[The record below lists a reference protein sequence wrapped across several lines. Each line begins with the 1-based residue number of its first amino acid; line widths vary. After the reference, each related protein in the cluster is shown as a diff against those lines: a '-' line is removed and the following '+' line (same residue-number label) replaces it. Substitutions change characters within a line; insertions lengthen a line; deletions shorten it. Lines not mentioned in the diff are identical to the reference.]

1 MSEIDL
7 HTHSTASD
15 GTLSPF
21 ELVQLAKK
29 QGLKAIALTDH
40 DTIRGL
46 DDALQAGKKFGLEV
60 IPGCELS
67 VEYPGGTMHILGLW
81 VRPDAVQLN
90 AALKSLRDKR
100 NQRNE
105 LIIARLR
112 DMGIDITYAEVK
124 EVAGEGSVGRPHL
137 ARVLM
142 NKKIVSSIQQA
153 FDEYLGPDGKAYVP
167 KQKLSPEQA
176 ISLLKKEQAT
186 VFLAHPFS
194 LNLDV
199 PDLKKKLVQLKQL
212 GLDGVEA
219 FYSEHTPE
227 QTAAYLDLCR
237 DLDLL
242 VSGGSDFHGDN
253 KPHIA
258 LGKGRGNLDIPYSL
272 LEKIK
277 VRRERMLPKEHSL
290 F

>member
-15 GTLSPF
+15 GTFSPD

-46 DDALQAGKKFGLEV
+46 AIALQAGKQLGLEV

-67 VEYPGGTMHILGLW
+67 VDYPGGTMHILGLW
-81 VRPDAVQLN
+81 LRPDAVQLN

-105 LIIARLR
+105 LIVARLQ
-112 DMGIDITYAEVK
+112 DLGLDINYAEVE
-124 EVAGEGSVGRPHL
+124 EVAGQGSVGRPHL

-153 FDEYLGPDGKAYVP
+153 FDEYLGPNGKAYVP
-167 KQKLSPEQA
+167 KQKLTPEKA
-176 ISLLKKEQAT
+176 ISLLKTEQAT

-194 LNLDV
+194 LNLEV
-199 PDLKKKLVQLKQL
+199 SDLKEKLVQLKKL
-212 GLDGVEA
+212 GLDGVEV

-237 DLDLL
+237 ELDLL

-277 VRRERMLPKEHSL
+277 ARRQEQGLWV
-290 F
+290 